1 MASVLYEGLGCL
13 TIWTNLMWIR
23 IPIFRMARSALC
35 SYSKCKINTKF
46 DYLFEEEKKQ
56 FMSNGNEN
64 RESFQYFFL
73 EINSKIVPT
82 LFLQFFYTQ
91 LRVGDGS

>member
-1 MASVLYEGLGCL
+1 MQNKY
-13 TIWTNLMWIR
+13 R
-23 IPIFRMARSALC
+23 
-35 SYSKCKINTKF
+35 TKF
-46 DYLFEEEKKQ
+46 DYLFEEEKKK

-64 RESFQYFFL
+64 RESFQYFIL